1 MALLLA
7 ACESEKAPSFIKG
20 NPYAK
25 EFARLNGPVKSA
37 VYSYYKNGKLDSS
50 IQNDYSTEGVLLKSK
65 TLVKGDS
72 IVIHYT
78 YDPYNN
84 IQDMNGTGITDY
96 RAEYKKGTLV
106 KEWLYSDKKK
116 KNGITNRYK
125 IKGETLIKKVN
136 DIRTGAGITYTYSYN
151 SRGLVKAVET
161 MVNDGSYC
169 LYSYDEKD
177 HPVLIEYFTPKG
189 KPDYQVH
196 ISTKYD
202 SYDNCI
208 QYVSRRDG
216 KITEE
221 ARIRYKYY
229 SEEELQQSK
238 LQAESAITNSSIIRH
253 AYSSEPT
260 PPSTGLMAAIILCTA
275 FFLTLY
281 ISYAQKHWGL
291 FRNFGGKV
299 EYNGMRKM
307 WMYNSEPYVKM
318 ATIFTSIIGA
328 FLSSILVLLLFGG
341 ITWFVFWI
349 LNLMLWGLIIIGW
362 IVLVIGVILLLFRR
376 FYGIAGILVGGILV
390 LFSDTLKDWGEQFI
404 QTGSDFMDNVNALDW
419 TLSIFHTYG
428 HLILLVIAAPIAC
441 FLLLALALILF
452 SYVLRLIEFAAIK
465 AYNVH
470 RPCPVCGNKKD
481 FSYIVEGKV
490 YPIELKPGVYGIFH
504 QTNHHTHV
512 RVPTMLVNGKAKLTR
527 KCQHCQQ
534 FTNLSHDKSCGT
546 DLHIGIVGERSSG
559 KSYLLYRG
567 LELLSQRFGK
577 AFQQVDVDG
586 NQKWEMMAQRI
597 HQGEGIQTAV
607 KNRYKAIQIR
617 LKLKFRPMPY
627 QLFFYDVAGEKFNVN
642 MAKTT
647 SALEFYTNVGTI
659 LFVIDPSMIDIQK
672 CSPSPAFEDWHKK
685 HSNPSENYDMEATL
699 STLKDIIQQVGRKTQ
714 DIDLIVTCT
723 KKDLGYLEACHY
735 PYECNEQKLRRF
747 IKEELGLYN
756 LDNAINNGFKSVG
769 YAAVSTQDAD
779 KTSLEHLFL
788 KVLKQRGGIQL

>member
-50 IQNDYSTEGVLLKSK
+50 IRNDYSTEGVLLKSK
-65 TLVKGDS
+65 TLVNGDS
-72 IVIHYT
+72 TVIHYT

-84 IQDMNGTGITDY
+84 IQNIYGSGITDY

-136 DIRTGAGITYTYSYN
+136 DIRTGAGTTYTYSYN

-169 LYSYDEKD
+169 LYNYDEKD

-238 LQAESAITNSSIIRH
+238 LKEESAITNSSIIRH
-253 AYSSEPT
+253 AFSSEPT
-260 PPSTGLMAAIILCTA
+260 PPSTGLMATIILCTI
-275 FFLTLY
+275 FFLVLY

-307 WMYNSEPYVKM
+307 WMYNTEPYVKM

-328 FLSSILVLLLFGG
+328 FLSSIIILLLFGG

-349 LNLMLWGLIIIGW
+349 LNLILWGLII
-362 IVLVIGVILLLFRR
+362 
-376 FYGIAGILVGGILV
+376 
-390 LFSDTLKDWGEQFI
+390 
-404 QTGSDFMDNVNALDW
+404 MDNVNALDW

-428 HLILLVIAAPIAC
+428 RLILLVIAAPIAC

-577 AFQQVDVDG
+577 AFQQIDVDG

-685 HSNPSENYDMEATL
+685 HCNPSENYDMEATI
-699 STLKDIIQQVGRKTQ
+699 STLKDIILQVGRKTQ

-735 PYECNEQKLRRF
+735 PYECDEQKLRRF